1 MDTATTYFAPRTC
14 TMVQEGEPK
23 RYASKSASPLTDY
36 ADAGGYVLIA
46 EPGAGKTS
54 AFKTEAARQGAVCAT
69 VRDFRTF
76 EKAEWC
82 GTTLF
87 LDGLDEARAGTEDGR
102 TPLDDIRAKL
112 YDLGCPPVRLSRRWA
127 DWMAEEKRQIGAHRR
142 RSFLP
147 FLRLHSALRVAG
159 TASANLL
166 YFGRLVGHALK
177 YSLMNVLLTGRV
189 RVNVSKEVA
198 A

>member
-46 EPGAGKTS
+46 EPGAGETS

-82 GTTLF
+82 GTTPLPGWARRGARGNRGWT
-87 LDGLDEARAGTEDGR
+87 DAARRHPGEAVRLRMPTR
-102 TPLDDIRAKL
+102 QVI
-112 YDLGCPPVRLSRRWA
+112 PPV
-127 DWMAEEKRQIGAHRR
+127 G
-142 RSFLP
+142 
-147 FLRLHSALRVAG
+147 
-159 TASANLL
+159 
-166 YFGRLVGHALK
+166 
-177 YSLMNVLLTGRV
+177 
-189 RVNVSKEVA
+189 
-198 A
+198 